1 MGSLEPG
8 VFDAVRSET
17 ATAVELSVDQ
27 KATERLQDDDR
38 VRLVSKETVWKRFI
52 HLQTM
57 IFDQRMPDGRII
69 RIDREVHDHGSAA
82 AILLFD
88 PQKGMVVLVRQFRPA
103 AFVNGDPI
111 FMLEVPAGLID
122 DDAPDQAIRR
132 EAMEETGYAVGE
144 VKYLFETY
152 ASPGTL
158 TEKVGLFY
166 ARVDLEE
173 KAGLGGGLETEGEDI
188 EVLSIPLDQ
197 AFEMI
202 STGEI
207 TDAKTIIL
215 LQWAMLNR
223 TTL

>member
-1 MGSLEPG
+1 MDE
-8 VFDAVRSET
+8 R
-17 ATAVELSVDQ
+17 ATDKLA
-27 KATERLQDDDR
+27 KPRDDDR
-38 VRLVSKETVWKRFI
+38 VKLISKETVWKRFV
-52 HLQTM
+52 HLQTLV
-57 IFDQRMPDGRII
+57 FDQRMPDGRVI

-88 PQKGMVVLVRQFRPA
+88 PAKDAVVLVRQFRPA

-122 DDAPDQAIRR
+122 DDQPDEAIRR
-132 EAMEETGYAVGE
+132 EAMEETGYE
-144 VKYLFETY
+144 VKDVQYLFETY

-173 KAGLGGGLETEGEDI
+173 KAGIGGGLDTEGEDI
-188 EVLSIPLDQ
+188 EVLSIPLDE
-197 AFEMI
+197 AFGMI
-202 STGEI
+202 TTGEI

-223 TTL
+223 ARL

>member
-1 MGSLEPG
+1 MTQSIDSTMAHISDE
-8 VFDAVRSET
+8 
-17 ATAVELSVDQ
+17 
-27 KATERLQDDDR
+27 DR
-38 VRLVSKETVWKRFI
+38 VRLVSKETVWKRFV
-52 HLQTM
+52 HLQTLV
-57 IFDQRMPDGRII
+57 FEQKMPDGRVI

-88 PQKGMVVLVRQFRPA
+88 PNKNAVVLVRQFRPA
-103 AFVNGDPI
+103 AFVNGDPS

-122 DDAPDQAIRR
+122 DDQPDEAIRR
-132 EAMEETGYAVGE
+132 EAMEETGYAVNE
-144 VKYLFETY
+144 VRYLFQSY

-166 ARVDLEE
+166 ARVDLGE
-173 KAGLGGGLETEGEDI
+173 KAGLGGGLATEGEDI
-188 EVLSIPLDQ
+188 DVLSIPLDQ
-197 AFEMI
+197 AFGMI

-223 TTL
+223 AQL

>member
-1 MGSLEPG
+1 MDERASDKL
-8 VFDAVRSET
+8 VRP
-17 ATAVELSVDQ
+17 
-27 KATERLQDDDR
+27 RDDDR
-38 VRLVSKETVWKRFI
+38 VKLISKETVWKRFV
-52 HLQTM
+52 HLQTLV
-57 IFDQRMPDGRII
+57 FDQQMPDGRVI

-88 PQKGMVVLVRQFRPA
+88 PAKDAVVLVRQFRPA

-122 DDAPDQAIRR
+122 DDQPDEAIRR
-132 EAMEETGYAVGE
+132 EAMEENGYE
-144 VKYLFETY
+144 VKDVQYLFETY

-173 KAGLGGGLETEGEDI
+173 KAGIGGGLDTEGEDI
-188 EVLSIPLDQ
+188 EVLSIPLDE
-197 AFEMI
+197 AFGMI
-202 STGEI
+202 TTGEI

-223 TTL
+223 ARL

>member
-1 MGSLEPG
+1 MDEM
-8 VFDAVRSET
+8 
-17 ATAVELSVDQ
+17 
-27 KATERLQDDDR
+27 ATETSATKRDDDR
-38 VRLVSKETVWKRFI
+38 VKLVSKETVWKRFV
-52 HLQTM
+52 HLQTLV
-57 IFDQRMPDGRII
+57 FDQRMPDGRVI

-88 PQKGMVVLVRQFRPA
+88 PSKNAVVLVRQFRPA
-103 AFVNGDPI
+103 AFVNGDPS

-122 DDAPDQAIRR
+122 DDQPDEAIRR
-132 EAMEETGYAVGE
+132 EAMEETGYAVKD
-144 VKYLFETY
+144 VHYLFETY

-158 TEKVGLFY
+158 TEKVALFY

-173 KAGLGGGLETEGEDI
+173 KAGLGGGLATEGEDI
-188 EVLSIPLDQ
+188 EVMSIGLDQ

-202 STGEI
+202 ATGDI

-223 TTL
+223 ERL

>member
-1 MGSLEPG
+1 
-8 VFDAVRSET
+8 
-17 ATAVELSVDQ
+17 
-27 KATERLQDDDR
+27 
-38 VRLVSKETVWKRFI
+38 
-52 HLQTM
+52 
-57 IFDQRMPDGRII
+57 MPDGRVI

-88 PQKGMVVLVRQFRPA
+88 PNKNAVVLVRQFRPA
-103 AFVNGDPI
+103 AFVNGDPN

-122 DDAPDQAIRR
+122 DDQPDEAIRR
-132 EAMEETGYAVGE
+132 EAMEETGYAVND
-144 VKYLFETY
+144 VRYLFQTY

-166 ARVDLEE
+166 ARVDLDE
-173 KAGLGGGLETEGEDI
+173 KAGLGGGLATEGEDI

-197 AFEMI
+197 AFGMI

-223 TTL
+223 EQL

>member
-1 MGSLEPG
+1 MDE
-8 VFDAVRSET
+8 R
-17 ATAVELSVDQ
+17 ATDKLA
-27 KATERLQDDDR
+27 RPRDDDR
-38 VRLVSKETVWKRFI
+38 VKLISKETVWKRFV
-52 HLQTM
+52 HLQTLV
-57 IFDQRMPDGRII
+57 FDQRMPDGRVI

-88 PQKGMVVLVRQFRPA
+88 PAKDAVVLVRQFRPA

-122 DDAPDQAIRR
+122 DDQPDEAIRR
-132 EAMEETGYAVGE
+132 EAMEETGYE
-144 VKYLFETY
+144 VKDVQYLFETY

-173 KAGLGGGLETEGEDI
+173 KAGIGGGLDTEGEDI
-188 EVLSIPLDQ
+188 EVLSIPLDE
-197 AFEMI
+197 AFGMI
-202 STGEI
+202 TTGEI

-223 TTL
+223 ARL

>member
-1 MGSLEPG
+1 MDEIASDKLARP
-8 VFDAVRSET
+8 R
-17 ATAVELSVDQ
+17 
-27 KATERLQDDDR
+27 DDDR
-38 VRLVSKETVWKRFI
+38 VKLISKETVWKRFV
-52 HLQTM
+52 HLQTLV
-57 IFDQRMPDGRII
+57 FDQRMPDGRVI

-88 PQKGMVVLVRQFRPA
+88 PAKNAVVLVRQFRPA

-122 DDAPDQAIRR
+122 DDQPDEAIRR
-132 EAMEETGYAVGE
+132 EAMEETGYE
-144 VKYLFETY
+144 VKDVQYLFETY

-173 KAGLGGGLETEGEDI
+173 KAGIGGGLDTEGEDI
-188 EVLSIPLDQ
+188 EVLSIPLDE
-197 AFEMI
+197 AFGMI
-202 STGEI
+202 TTGEI

-223 TTL
+223 ARL

>member
-1 MGSLEPG
+1 MTQSIDSTVVSIADE
-8 VFDAVRSET
+8 
-17 ATAVELSVDQ
+17 
-27 KATERLQDDDR
+27 DR
-38 VRLVSKETVWKRFI
+38 VKLVSKETVWKRFV
-52 HLQTM
+52 HLQTLV
-57 IFDQRMPDGRII
+57 FDQKMPDGRVI

-88 PQKGMVVLVRQFRPA
+88 PNKNAVVLVRQFRPA
-103 AFVNGDPI
+103 AFVNGDPS

-122 DDAPDQAIRR
+122 DDQPDEAIRR
-132 EAMEETGYAVGE
+132 EAMEETGYAVND
-144 VKYLFETY
+144 VRYLFQTY

-166 ARVDLEE
+166 ARVDLDE
-173 KAGLGGGLETEGEDI
+173 KAGLGGGLATEGEDI

-197 AFEMI
+197 AFDMI

-223 TTL
+223 AQL

>member
-1 MGSLEPG
+1 MDE
-8 VFDAVRSET
+8 R
-17 ATAVELSVDQ
+17 ATDKLA
-27 KATERLQDDDR
+27 ATHDDDR
-38 VRLVSKETVWKRFI
+38 VKLISKETVWKRFV

-57 IFDQRMPDGRII
+57 VFDQRMPDGRVI

-88 PQKGMVVLVRQFRPA
+88 PAKDAVVLVRQFRPA
-103 AFVNGDPI
+103 AFVNGDPS

-122 DDAPDQAIRR
+122 DDQPDEAIRR
-132 EAMEETGYAVGE
+132 EAMEETGYAVKD
-144 VKYLFETY
+144 VQYLFETY

-166 ARVDLEE
+166 ARVNLDE
-173 KAGLGGGLETEGEDI
+173 KAGTGGGLDTEGEDI
-188 EVLSIPLDQ
+188 EVLSIPLDE
-197 AFEMI
+197 AFGMI
-202 STGEI
+202 TTGEI

-223 TTL
+223 ARL

>member
-1 MGSLEPG
+1 MTQSIDST
-8 VFDAVRSET
+8 VVRIADE
-17 ATAVELSVDQ
+17 
-27 KATERLQDDDR
+27 DR
-38 VRLVSKETVWKRFI
+38 VKLVSKETVWKRFV
-52 HLQTM
+52 HLQTLV
-57 IFDQRMPDGRII
+57 FDQKMPDGRVI

-88 PQKGMVVLVRQFRPA
+88 PNKNTVVLVRQFRPA
-103 AFVNGDPI
+103 AFVNGDPS

-122 DDAPDQAIRR
+122 DDQPDEAIRR
-132 EAMEETGYAVGE
+132 EAMEETGYAVND
-144 VKYLFETY
+144 VQYLFQTY

-166 ARVDLEE
+166 ARVDLDE
-173 KAGLGGGLETEGEDI
+173 KAGLGGGLATEGEDI

-197 AFEMI
+197 AFGMI

-223 TTL
+223 AQL

>member
-1 MGSLEPG
+1 MTQSIDST
-8 VFDAVRSET
+8 VVRIADE
-17 ATAVELSVDQ
+17 
-27 KATERLQDDDR
+27 DR
-38 VRLVSKETVWKRFI
+38 VKLVSKETVWKRFV
-52 HLQTM
+52 HLQTLV
-57 IFDQRMPDGRII
+57 FDQKMPDGRVI

-88 PQKGMVVLVRQFRPA
+88 PNKNAVVLVRQFRPA
-103 AFVNGDPI
+103 AFVNGDPS

-122 DDAPDQAIRR
+122 DDQPDEAIRR
-132 EAMEETGYAVGE
+132 EAMEETGYAVND
-144 VKYLFETY
+144 VRYLFQTY

-166 ARVDLEE
+166 ARVDLDE
-173 KAGLGGGLETEGEDI
+173 KAGLGGGLATEGEDI

-197 AFEMI
+197 AFGMI

-223 TTL
+223 ERL

>member
-1 MGSLEPG
+1 MDERASDKL
-8 VFDAVRSET
+8 VRP
-17 ATAVELSVDQ
+17 
-27 KATERLQDDDR
+27 RDDDR
-38 VRLVSKETVWKRFI
+38 VKLISKETVWKRFV
-52 HLQTM
+52 HLQTLV
-57 IFDQRMPDGRII
+57 FDQQMPDGRVI

-88 PQKGMVVLVRQFRPA
+88 PAKDAVVLVRQFRPA

-122 DDAPDQAIRR
+122 DDQPDEAIRR
-132 EAMEETGYAVGE
+132 EAMEETGYE
-144 VKYLFETY
+144 VKDVQYLFETY

-173 KAGLGGGLETEGEDI
+173 KAGIGGGLDTEGEDI
-188 EVLSIPLDQ
+188 EVLSIPLDE
-197 AFEMI
+197 AFGMI
-202 STGEI
+202 TTGEI

-223 TTL
+223 ARL

>member
-1 MGSLEPG
+1 MTQSIDST
-8 VFDAVRSET
+8 VVRIADE
-17 ATAVELSVDQ
+17 
-27 KATERLQDDDR
+27 DR
-38 VRLVSKETVWKRFI
+38 VKLVSKETVWKRFV
-52 HLQTM
+52 HLQTLV
-57 IFDQRMPDGRII
+57 FDQKMPDGRVI

-88 PQKGMVVLVRQFRPA
+88 PNKNAVVLVRQFRPA
-103 AFVNGDPI
+103 AFVNGDTS

-122 DDAPDQAIRR
+122 DDQPDEAIRR
-132 EAMEETGYAVGE
+132 EAMEETGYAVNE
-144 VKYLFETY
+144 VRYLFQTY

-166 ARVDLEE
+166 ARVDLDE
-173 KAGLGGGLETEGEDI
+173 KAGLGGGLATEGEDI

-197 AFEMI
+197 AFDMI
-202 STGEI
+202 SAGEI

-223 TTL
+223 AQL

>member
-1 MGSLEPG
+1 M
-8 VFDAVRSET
+8 D
-17 ATAVELSVDQ
+17 D
-27 KATERLQDDDR
+27 KAREKPQARDDDR

-52 HLQTM
+52 HLQTLV
-57 IFDQRMPDGRII
+57 FDQRMPDGRVI

-88 PQKGMVVLVRQFRPA
+88 PKKDAVVLVRQFRPA
-103 AFVNGDPI
+103 AFVNGDPT

-122 DDAPDQAIRR
+122 DDQPDEAIRR
-132 EAMEETGYAVGE
+132 EAMEETGYAVEE
-144 VKYLFETY
+144 VQYLFETY

-158 TEKVGLFY
+158 TEKVALFY
-166 ARVDLEE
+166 ARINMEE
-173 KAGLGGGLETEGEDI
+173 KAGLGGGLDTEGEDI

-202 STGEI
+202 STSEI

-223 TTL
+223 ERL

>member
-1 MGSLEPG
+1 MTQSI
-8 VFDAVRSET
+8 
-17 ATAVELSVDQ
+17 
-27 KATERLQDDDR
+27 DDTMAHIADKDR
-38 VRLVSKETVWKRFI
+38 VKLVSKETVWKRFV
-52 HLQTM
+52 HLQTLV
-57 IFDQRMPDGRII
+57 FDQKMPDGRVI

-88 PQKGMVVLVRQFRPA
+88 PNKNAVVLVRQFRPA
-103 AFVNGDPI
+103 AFVNGDPS

-122 DDAPDQAIRR
+122 DDQPDEAIRR
-132 EAMEETGYAVGE
+132 EAMEETGYAVND
-144 VKYLFETY
+144 VQYLFQTY

-166 ARVDLEE
+166 ARVDLDE
-173 KAGLGGGLETEGEDI
+173 KAGLGGGLATEGEDI

-197 AFEMI
+197 AFGMI

-223 TTL
+223 AQL